1 MQDHRVIRLKSKGNE
16 FECKESGKMEGM
28 AQVAEVQWED
38 FQFKVINMNLF
49 QAGSDQKPKLSESN
63 ITQ

>member
-38 FQFKVINMNLF
+38 FQFKVINMNLC
-49 QAGSDQKPKLSESN
+49 QAGSD
-63 ITQ
+63 